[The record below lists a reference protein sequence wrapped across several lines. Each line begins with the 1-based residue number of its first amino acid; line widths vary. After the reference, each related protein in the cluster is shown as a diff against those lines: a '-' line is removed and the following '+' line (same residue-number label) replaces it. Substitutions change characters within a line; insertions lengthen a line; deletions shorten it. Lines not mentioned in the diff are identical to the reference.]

1 MIKSKNAKMV
11 SRFTRAFGKVLEHL
25 TTFMYHEQFK
35 RMTLDP
41 MREIIQH
48 EQEPEL
54 QQRML
59 RQWARTK
66 IREASYIQLAGGF
79 LFTNV
84 ASCLQWESVQNG
96 HWSARACFY
105 ACMLLAFVAIVMG
118 SQQMLL
124 LPSDRPPQET
134 SDDSEGT
141 EATESKNRYERELKL
156 KEE

>member
-1 MIKSKNAKMV
+1 MMKSKNTTMV
-11 SRFTRAFGKVLEHL
+11 SRFMRAFGKVLEHL

-66 IREASYIQLAGGF
+66 IREASYIQLAVS
-79 LFTNV
+79 LSP
-84 ASCLQWESVQNG
+84 A
-96 HWSARACFY
+96 
-105 ACMLLAFVAIVMG
+105 
-118 SQQMLL
+118 
-124 LPSDRPPQET
+124 
-134 SDDSEGT
+134 
-141 EATESKNRYERELKL
+141 
-156 KEE
+156 